1 MRGTDTPAIAIRGL
15 TCRLGDREVL
25 TGLDLVLQER
35 RIGILG
41 RNGSG
46 KSTLARAM
54 AGLIDTIEGSITIG
68 GDDIRKNRKAA
79 LRAVGIL
86 FQNPEHQII
95 FPTGLEEVRF
105 GLAQMGHSKAEATRL
120 AREALARFGRAS
132 WAERSTAA
140 LSQGQ
145 KHLLCVISL
154 LAMEPAVLILDEPFS
169 GLDIPTERAL
179 RRVLEDYPGTLVQIT
194 HDPQVIAGYDRA
206 LWIDDGRVRGDGP
219 PGAVIP
225 DYLAAM
231 TAEGTDA
238 FADL

>member
-1 MRGTDTPAIAIRGL
+1 
-15 TCRLGDREVL
+15 
-25 TGLDLVLQER
+25 
-35 RIGILG
+35 
-41 RNGSG
+41 
-46 KSTLARAM
+46 M
-54 AGLIDTIEGSITIG
+54 AGLIDTVEGKVTIG
-68 GDDIRKNRKAA
+68 GDDIRKDRKTA
-79 LRAVGIL
+79 LRRVGIL

-105 GLAQMGHSKAEATRL
+105 GLLQMGHPKREATRL
-120 AREALARFGRAS
+120 AEAALARFGRAH

-194 HDPQVIAGYDRA
+194 HDPQVIAAYDRV
-206 LWIDDGRVRGDGP
+206 LWIDEGRVRADGTP
-219 PGAVIP
+219 DAVIP
-225 DYLAAM
+225 DYLAEM
-231 TAEGTDA
+231 TAEGADA

>member
-1 MRGTDTPAIAIRGL
+1 MR
-15 TCRLGDREVL
+15 CRLGEREVIC
-25 TGLDLVLQER
+25 GIDLLLQDR

-54 AGLIDTIEGSITIG
+54 AGLIDPASGRVTIDGA
-68 GDDIRKNRKAA
+68 DIARDRRAA
-79 LRAVGIL
+79 LAKVGIL

-95 FPTGLEEVRF
+95 FPTVLEEVRF
-105 GLAQMGHSKAEATRL
+105 GLEQMGHPKPEA
-120 AREALARFGRAS
+120 ARRARAALKRFGRGD
-132 WAERSTAA
+132 WGGRSTAA

-145 KHLLCVISL
+145 KHLLCLISL

-179 RRVLEDYPGTLVQIT
+179 RRVLASYPGTLVQIT
-194 HDPQVIAGYDRA
+194 HDPQVVAGYERV
-206 LWIDDGRVRGDGP
+206 LWIEAGGLRADGP
-219 PGAVIP
+219 PGQVIP
-225 DYLAAM
+225 DYLAEM
-231 TAEGTDA
+231 TAEGADA